1 MKKVKIGVNENL
13 TSLFTYI
20 SSNPKYI
27 MWSDIL
33 QFAIDYDLYVEFYVN
48 LSILEKLII
57 EHNQMIVAKRNKE
70 SK

>member
-27 MWSDIL
+27 LWADIL
-33 QFAIDYDLYVEFYVN
+33 QFAIDYDLYIEFYVN
-48 LSILEKLII
+48 LSILEKLID
-57 EHNQMIVAKRNKE
+57 EHNRMILAKQK
-70 SK
+70 KQ